1 MSMDMIRGKE
11 KNIIISGEKKN
22 KIYLFSFTRFFLFSY
37 ALDEEEICFYL
48 NYLIYYICWRYFL
61 QIDKIFYIEMI
72 FFILT

>member
-11 KNIIISGEKKN
+11 KNIIISREKEN
-22 KIYLFSFTRFFLFSY
+22 KIYLFSFTFFLSLSRFV
-37 ALDEEEICFYL
+37 DEEEICFYL

>member
-22 KIYLFSFTRFFLFSY
+22 KIYLFSFTLFFFSY